1 MTRRRLALAGLEAF
15 VVANAY
21 GGAAYG
27 LAGAEG
33 VPLEW
38 LERTPFSDSTV
49 PSAILGTA
57 VGGSMTTAAIAV
69 AQGSP
74 HAGELSVAAGA
85 VLVGWIGVQLAIW
98 EGRSWMQTASL
109 AAGLLT
115 VALGR
120 SLATTTRSRAA

>member
-15 VVANAY
+15 VAANAY

-27 LAGAEG
+27 FAGAEG

-69 AQGSP
+69 QGSP

-85 VLVGWIGVQLAIW
+85 VLVGWIAVQLAIW